1 MPYKENLIIAIS
13 AGHGGKDGGAVDPE
27 DKKHD
32 DDIYKDEIYT
42 EESEKNLKA
51 AKMLKSLFELKTGHK
66 VVMIRDKDEYV
77 RLSERCNIANNA
89 KADLFIS
96 IHANAADAESA
107 EGFETL
113 HYPTSTGGKK
123 LAGLI
128 QEEVINDLNPRD
140 RGLKERDNL
149 YVLKNTHMP
158 AVLIEM
164 GFITNIEEEKKLNN
178 DDYLKLMMNDVVNAV
193 IRYKS

>member
-13 AGHGGKDGGAVDPE
+13 AGHGGKDGGAVDPK
-27 DKKHD
+27 DKKYD
-32 DDIYKDEIYT
+32 DDIYEDEIYT

-51 AKMLKSLFELKTGHK
+51 AKMLKSLFELKTEHK

-77 RLSERCNIANNA
+77 KLSERCNIANNE

-128 QEEVINDLNPRD
+128 QEEVIRDLNPRD
-140 RGLKERDNL
+140 RGLKERKNL

-193 IRYKS
+193 RRYNS

>member
-1 MPYKENLIIAIS
+1 MN
-13 AGHGGKDGGAVDPE
+13 GGNDPGAVDPK
-27 DKKHD
+27 DKKYD
-32 DDIYKDEIYT
+32 DDIYEDEIYT